1 MKRYYFLLICIMF
14 SWIQANTQK
23 DLGKEIQ
30 KLMLELKKS
39 DDTSRIKIKFRIGRF
54 YLLSN
59 NTDSAIYYLNSVIE
73 ESRRINFNEG
83 LIRAYN
89 GMGFAYSSMEN
100 DTMAITYFLK
110 ALKVAEDTNGDPRE
124 MYTNIA
130 TIYMNQKNFSAA
142 VPYLIKNEKISLE
155 KKDTFE
161 LIVVYSNWAGCYAEQ
176 KNSPSA
182 QEKSDTLFRK
192 AQMLLSFF
200 ERNNKSALDDHD
212 FLKAKKNVYLNY
224 SNLMVNMNNPSK
236 ALLALKYIESEVLR
250 SGNKKEKMW
259 FLSRLSNVNLALK
272 KNSEALKNAS
282 DGIVLADES
291 LYSDVSRDLYLA
303 QSDAYIEM
311 NRYQE
316 GYNSFKKFKEISD
329 TLLSK
334 ETIRVTNE
342 LVTKYDT
349 KKKDQEIIQLNKEKK
364 SQRTIIGLSLG
375 AATVALGFLVSAIRS
390 RKLQQKLFI
399 QKEELSTKEK
409 EIEMKVLEK
418 KMTELE
424 QMALRAQM
432 NPHFIFNSL
441 NSVQHYVMK
450 QDVEG
455 VNKYLS
461 AFAHLIRQTL
471 NNSGKQFVS
480 VEEEIKYLDTYLS
493 LEKMKSNNQ
502 FNYSIHVDEAVDRSA
517 TFIPGMILQPY
528 VENSIKHGV
537 THKEHN
543 DGQVTI
549 SLSKNDKLVCV
560 IEDNGVGRQKANE
573 IKAERGPAEFE
584 SRGMS
589 ITANRIE
596 TINKIYNTDINIQVN
611 DRMDQGGKLSG
622 TTVRLEFPANLE

>member
-1 MKRYYFLLICIMF
+1 MKMKIILPIVLFISLTGKAQ
-14 SWIQANTQK
+14 QAEK
-23 DLGKEIQ
+23 IPEL
-30 KLMLELKKS
+30 LKKLDTAS
-39 DDTSRIKIKFRIGRF
+39 DPYKLKFYTELATIYDIQDKF
-54 YLLSN
+54 
-59 NTDSAIYYLNSVIE
+59 DSAL
-73 ESRRINFNEG
+73 F
-83 LIRAYN
+83 YN
-89 GMGFAYSSMEN
+89 
-100 DTMAITYFLK
+100 TK
-110 ALKVAEDTNGDPRE
+110 ALKVAEKIGNKTAMGDAYNNMAICYYNYSQYDKAMELYLKALKIYEKEKKYRDVISTLSNISGIYSEQDNYDLALKQLFEAVEMNSVLKDT
-124 MYTNIA
+124 
-130 TIYMNQKNFSAA
+130 MNQIYLYANICRNYALKDDSKKIYEYSGKGLALVDLLLKNPTLNSVDSGRILNAKPYLEMLLANGYLRDKRYDESIRLYTKLLEQERKKIGIKDRVEILESLANNYNELHKFDSAMVFVSEALDVLKKDSIPESYRDIYEQQSISYAGLGQYEKAFSAYKKFKQ
-142 VPYLIKNEKISLE
+142 VSDTILNNENLSTTSEMHTKYETE
-155 KKDTFE
+155 KKDQQ
-161 LIVVYSNWAGCYAEQ
+161 I
-176 KNSPSA
+176 
-182 QEKSDTLFRK
+182 
-192 AQMLLSFF
+192 
-200 ERNNKSALDDHD
+200 
-212 FLKAKKNVYLNY
+212 
-224 SNLMVNMNNPSK
+224 NL
-236 ALLALKYIESEVLR
+236 
-250 SGNKKEKMW
+250 
-259 FLSRLSNVNLALK
+259 
-272 KNSEALKNAS
+272 
-282 DGIVLADES
+282 
-291 LYSDVSRDLYLA
+291 
-303 QSDAYIEM
+303 
-311 NRYQE
+311 
-316 GYNSFKKFKEISD
+316 
-329 TLLSK
+329 
-334 ETIRVTNE
+334 
-342 LVTKYDT
+342 
-349 KKKDQEIIQLNKEKK
+349 LNKEKK

-471 NNSGKQFVS
+471 SNSGKQFVS

-537 THKEHN
+537 THMEHN

-549 SLSKNDKLVCV
+549 SLSKNDKLVCI
-560 IEDNGVGRQKANE
+560 IEDNGIGRQKANE
-573 IKAERGPAEFE
+573 IKAGRGPAEFE

-611 DRMDQGGKLSG
+611 DRMDQSGKLSG